1 VKKMTEEEA
10 DDDWQKYA
18 SGGFGS
24 TDLDLWSDLTVE
36 MEEPDAEEEFAQL
49 NTHLQEIP
57 PAPAP
62 DGLKHLVRIG
72 ICDHCLGRLGGRSTI
87 GRELVEIGT
96 SLRQQVIERDNDM
109 ADAREKEQ
117 WCPFCENLFAEAKVL
132 ATIILEGLKGHEFD
146 RLQLGAQFPKDQT
159 ENEDHLRKR
168 FGASGSA
175 PLKSC
180 LMDEI
185 TKNLK
190 EMDSDIK
197 LVNEKPEIMALI
209 DLLTLNVSL
218 DVRSHYIY
226 GRYLKHE
233 RGIPQTRWP
242 CRSCKGRGCKKC
254 DNTGQQ
260 YQHSIQSLVGDP
272 LLSIYDSH
280 DHAFHGMG
288 REDIDVRCMGRG
300 RPFVIELKN
309 PLRRKV
315 DMNEVMA
322 TINDNSEGRIEVHA
336 MRDSQRSEVVRVK
349 ETPAEKSYRICFQ
362 VKAKSD
368 EEGSEDLNAL
378 KKSELESLCIEKG
391 LKKSGTKAVLIERL
405 NDAGTTSHDAASI
418 TALLEGM
425 EGVTLK
431 QRTPKRVAHRRADKI
446 RERKVME
453 VSNIKVEMIDGVPQ
467 VEVDLRCESGTYVKE
482 TVHGDDGR
490 TVPSVSGL
498 LDAQCHVQWLDV
510 ADIHAD

>member
-1 VKKMTEEEA
+1 MTEEEA
-10 DDDWQKYA
+10 DEEDWQKYS

-24 TDLDLWSDLTVE
+24 TDLDLWSDLEVE
-36 MEEPDAEEEFAQL
+36 IEETEEEEFAQL

-87 GRELVEIGT
+87 GRELVEIGV
-96 SLRQQVIERDNDM
+96 SLRQQVVERDSNM
-109 ADAREKEQ
+109 TDAREKEQ
-117 WCPFCENLFAEAKVL
+117 WCPFCENLFAETKVL
-132 ATIILEGLKGHEFD
+132 AAIILNNLKEHEFD

-159 ENEDHLRKR
+159 EKEDQLRKR

-180 LMDEI
+180 LMEEVAKALRELDP
-185 TKNLK
+185 
-190 EMDSDIK
+190 DIK
-197 LVNEKPEIMALI
+197 LVNDKPQIMALI
-209 DLLTLNVSL
+209 DLLTLNVNL
-218 DVRSHYIY
+218 DIRSHYIY
-226 GRYLKHE
+226 GRYRKLE

-254 DNTGQQ
+254 DDTGQQ

-272 LLSIYDSH
+272 LLSIYGSH

-309 PLRRKV
+309 PQRRKV
-315 DMNEVMA
+315 DMAEVMA
-322 TINDNSEGRIEVHA
+322 AINDPAEGRIEVHA

-349 ETPAEKSYRICFQ
+349 ETPAEKSYRICFL
-362 VKAKSD
+362 VKAKDD
-368 EEGSEDLNAL
+368 EEGDEDLSAL
-378 KKSELESLCIEKG
+378 KKAELEALCDEKG
-391 LKKSGTKAVLIERL
+391 LKKTGTKAVLIERL
-405 NDAGTTSHDAASI
+405 METKTASHDPESI
-418 TALLEGM
+418 TAILQGM

-431 QRTPKRVAHRRADKI
+431 QRTPKRVAHRRADKV

-453 VSNIKVEMIDGVPQ
+453 VSNIAVEMIDGIPQ

-482 TVHGDDGR
+482 TVHGDDER
-490 TVPSVSGL
+490 TIPSVSGL
-498 LDAQCHVQWLDV
+498 LDAQCDVQWLDV

>member
-1 VKKMTEEEA
+1 MTEEEV
-10 DDDWQKYA
+10 DDEDWQKYA

-24 TDLDLWSDLTVE
+24 TDLDLWSDLKVE
-36 MEEPDAEEEFAQL
+36 IEEEEEEEEFAQL

-62 DGLKHLVRIG
+62 GGLKHLVRIG

-87 GRELVEIGT
+87 GRELAEIGA
-96 SLRQQVIERDNDM
+96 SLRQQVIDRDNNM

-117 WCPFCENLFAEAKVL
+117 WCPFCENLFTEAKVL
-132 ATIILEGLKGHEFD
+132 ATIILEGLKEHEFD

-175 PLKSC
+175 PLKSS
-180 LMDEI
+180 LMEEVA
-185 TKNLK
+185 KSLK
-190 EMDSDIK
+190 EMDPDIK
-197 LVNEKPEIMALI
+197 LVNEKPQIMALI

-226 GRYLKHE
+226 GRYRKFE

-272 LLSIYDSH
+272 LLSIYGSH

-309 PLRRKV
+309 PQRRKV
-315 DMNEVMA
+315 DMTEVMA

-349 ETPAEKSYRICFQ
+349 ETPAEKSYRICFR
-362 VKAKSD
+362 VKAQNDGKED
-368 EEGSEDLNAL
+368 DDLNAL
-378 KKSELESLCIEKG
+378 KKSDLESLCIERG
-391 LKKSGTKAVLIERL
+391 LKKSGTKAALIERL
-405 NDAGTTSHDAASI
+405 NEAGTISHDTDEII
-418 TALLEGM
+418 TILQGM

-431 QRTPKRVAHRRADKI
+431 QRTPKRVSHRRADKV

-453 VSNIKVEMIDGVPQ
+453 VSNINVEMVDGAPQ

-482 TVHGDDGR
+482 TIHGDDGR
-490 TVPSVSGL
+490 TVPSVSAL
-498 LDAQCHVQWLDV
+498 LDAQCVVQWLDV